1 MNFSMHRHRLACIG
15 HSASLML
22 LLALSP
28 LLHGGCG
35 GDGGPDTTPP
45 GQVTGISA
53 SMGDGFILV
62 SWQVSTAGD
71 FSHYLLYQGTT
82 STSLTGTGENI
93 TATSKN
99 VTGLTLGT
107 TYYFYVTAVDEGGNE
122 STPSS
127 TVQARATSLTYETS
141 LGWTEFEA
149 GEYNT
154 SKACFQ
160 TALQFDASHADA
172 SSGLGW
178 SNAMLGSLSDA
189 VTAFLAANSAG
200 LTTEDANAGLAVA
213 YRDLP
218 DLNNAIS
225 YANTVITNEPSY
237 VFSHR
242 TSIDYKDMHLVMAQC
257 YYRLGESSFSDA
269 QAQVDILDPGN
280 GLDPGTPGTWVVDSV
295 TYNTYAEALLMKIE
309 ELEASIGG

>member
-1 MNFSMHRHRLACIG
+1 MNFSMHRHCLARTG

-28 LLHGGCG
+28 LLHGGCA
-35 GDGGPDTTPP
+35 DEGPDTTPP

-53 SMGDGFILV
+53 TMDDGFILV
-62 SWQVSTAGD
+62 SWQASTVGD

-82 STSLTGTGENI
+82 STSLTSTGENI
-93 TATSKN
+93 TTSKD
-99 VTGLTLGT
+99 VTDLILGT
-107 TYYFYVTAVDEGGNE
+107 IYYFYVTAVDEAGNE
-122 STPSS
+122 SAPSS
-127 TVQARATSLTYETS
+127 TVQARATSLAYETS

-149 GEYNT
+149 GEYDT
-154 SKACFQ
+154 SKARFQ
-160 TALQFDASHADA
+160 TALQFNASHAEA

-178 SNAMLGSLSDA
+178 SNAMLGLLSDA
-189 VTAFLAANSAG
+189 VTAFQAANSAG
-200 LTTEDANAGLAVA
+200 LTTQDANAGLAVA

-218 DLNNAIS
+218 NLNSAIL
-225 YANTVITNEPSY
+225 YADTVIDNEPSY